1 MKKILTLFIITT
13 TFMYASYNP
22 FFNSAT
28 APKPKEEAPKA
39 VTTVVQQKPTP
50 TRQNAEIGYFGF
62 IESKKGKFALVS
74 FSGKNIVIR
83 IDDSL
88 YVGEQ
93 IFKVTE
99 ITSNYI
105 LLNDR
110 YNRPQTVYFSS
121 EKQVR

>member
-1 MKKILTLFIITT
+1 MLTLFIITT
-13 TFMYASYNP
+13 TFIYASYNP
-22 FFNSAT
+22 FFNSNS

-39 VTTVVQQKPTP
+39 APVVQQKPTP

-88 YVGEQ
+88 YIGEQ

>member
-1 MKKILTLFIITT
+1 MKKILTLFIVTT
-13 TFMYASYNP
+13 TFIYASYNP
-22 FFNSAT
+22 FFNSTT
-28 APKPKEEAPKA
+28 APKQKEETPKA
-39 VTTVVQQKPTP
+39 AAVVQQKPAP

-83 IDDSL
+83 IHDSL

-121 EKQVR
+121 EKQGR

>member
-1 MKKILTLFIITT
+1 MKKILTLFVITT
-13 TFMYASYNP
+13 TFVCASYNP
-22 FFNSAT
+22 FFNNAT
-28 APKPKEEAPKA
+28 APKPKEEAPKTA
-39 VTTVVQQKPTP
+39 TVVQQKPTP

-74 FSGKNIVIR
+74 FGGKNIVIR